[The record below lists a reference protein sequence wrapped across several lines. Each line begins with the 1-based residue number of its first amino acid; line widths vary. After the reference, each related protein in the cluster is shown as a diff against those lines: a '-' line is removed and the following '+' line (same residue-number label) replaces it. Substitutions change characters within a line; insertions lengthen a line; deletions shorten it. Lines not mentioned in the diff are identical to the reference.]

1 MNGRCSY
8 GPIQTLFLRNL
19 KSLNWRIWTRPSES
33 TSKMVQK
40 PKIWGLVT
48 FKKCSKFWVQSF
60 ETLTHNC
67 EKTVVRIKILT
78 SASERG
84 PRDLLLMVLWRYTDM
99 VMIWV
104 FMIPLNLWN
113 WRFFKIRNHKSSFN
127 SFHIMS
133 KLKITSLY
141 KNCFKTIYGSWFR
154 KNADFINLVES
165 WKPIS

>member
-1 MNGRCSY
+1 MGSPYQELMLHCIN

-67 EKTVVRIKILT
+67 GKNIGRSWILT

-84 PRDLLLMVLWRYTDM
+84 PRDVWRVVLWRYTNM

-104 FMIPLNLWN
+104 FMIPLNWWN
-113 WRFFKIRNHKSSFN
+113 KRLFRIGNHKSSFN
-127 SFHIMS
+127 SFYIMS
-133 KLKITSLY
+133 KLKITTLW
-141 KNCFKTIYGSWFR
+141 KTASR
-154 KNADFINLVES
+154 K
-165 WKPIS
+165 